1 VSLLQSPRRPSSSA
15 FALGS
20 TDVFGA
26 VADPQG
32 VPTSRAFDPSR
43 PFSAAGL
50 EDGPRVGLDRELD
63 LSTERP
69 HTGGKASRG
78 PGLLVAAIVSTSIVL
93 GVVIMFARG
102 DVAPGLATEP
112 AAPPAITDVVSAPAE
127 AAQVEPAPAEVAPRT
142 PTTPTTELATQR
154 VPSPVSTPVKA
165 EPVRAEIVP
174 AAIAPAGTARP
185 TEPSTTEPPVE
196 PAEPASALAPGLQL
210 PPPVFAEPEP
220 TKPEPTPPAAADPG
234 NDASAPLPGIEEPP
248 AEPRE
253 EPGATAPEAAQ
264 PSHAGAPEPAEREP
278 FDHLPARTD
287 RPAS

>member
-26 VADPQG
+26 VDDSRD

-50 EDGPRVGLDRELD
+50 EDDGPRVGLDRELD

-69 HTGGKASRG
+69 HADGKVGRG
-78 PGLLVAAIVSTSIVL
+78 SLLLVAGIVSSSIVL
-93 GVVIMFARG
+93 GVIIMLARG
-102 DVAPGLATEP
+102 DVGQGLAAEP
-112 AAPPAITDVVSAPAE
+112 AAPPAITEVVSAPAE
-127 AAQVEPAPAEVAPRT
+127 PAQVEPAPAVVAPPT
-142 PTTPTTELATQR
+142 PPTAVATQR
-154 VPSPVSTPVKA
+154 VPNPVASPVKA
-165 EPVRAEIVP
+165 EPARAEITP
-174 AAIAPAGTARP
+174 AAIAPASTAP
-185 TEPSTTEPPVE
+185 TAPSTTEPPVE
-196 PAEPASALAPGLQL
+196 PAGALAPGFQL

-220 TKPEPTPPAAADPG
+220 TKPEPTPPAAAEPG
-234 NDASAPLPGIEEPP
+234 DDASAPLPGIEEPAP

-264 PSHAGAPEPAEREP
+264 PSHAGASEPAERET
-278 FDHLPARTD
+278 FDHLPGRTV